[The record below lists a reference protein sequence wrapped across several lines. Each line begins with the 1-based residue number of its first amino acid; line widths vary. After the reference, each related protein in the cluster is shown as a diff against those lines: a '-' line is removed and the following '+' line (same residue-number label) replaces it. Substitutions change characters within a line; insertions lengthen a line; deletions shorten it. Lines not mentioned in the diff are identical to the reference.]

1 MPAVHVF
8 AIGSPYVEEV
18 RESLERLG
26 VEVAAWIQNRPGQSP
41 DLTPAPVQAEELTD
55 EALAA
60 HPAVVPLV
68 TPGHRRTAVAE
79 LEARGVHSFARVI
92 DPTTTVAS
100 TAVLGDGCC
109 VNAAGVIGAR
119 STLGRHV
126 LINRSV
132 SIGHHCV
139 LDDYATMGPGAMLC
153 GSCSIGRGA
162 FIGAGAIITP
172 EITIGANA
180 VVGAGAV
187 VTRDVPANTLVFGSP
202 ARVVR
207 EGIAGYNDVGVDA

>member
-1 MPAVHVF
+1 MPTVHVF
-8 AIGSPYVEEV
+8 AIGSPYVEEA
-18 RESLERLG
+18 RESLQRLG
-26 VEVAAWIQNRPGQSP
+26 WEVAAWIQNRPGETP
-41 DLTPAPVQAEELTD
+41 DLTPQPLQAEQLTD
-55 EALAA
+55 DALAA

-79 LEARGVHSFARVI
+79 LEARGAHRFAVVV

-100 TAVLGDGCC
+100 TAVLGDGCY

-119 STLGRHV
+119 TTLGQHV

-172 EITIGANA
+172 EVTVGANA

-187 VTRDVPANTLVFGSP
+187 VTRDVPANTLVFGNP
-202 ARVVR
+202 AQVVR
-207 EGIAGYNDVGVDA
+207 EDVAGYNDVGVAE